1 MLQRIRAVNQ
11 YAKEIQQTAIPFCV
25 NGIYLGLVRPAMADR
40 LHDTGVFCKTTT
52 TDHQKNHE
60 GSKMILTLNEDIAG
74 TTCESRTNAVASVT
88 KQLRADGIVTGW
100 RDELYPIQE
109 RFDDDSPLFLMERA
123 AVTILGALEYGVHI
137 NGLVKGSDDD
147 GGTVQMWLAR
157 RSATKSEYP
166 GYLVRSGLV
175 GRFLFSSIA
184 LTFVLPL
191 LHYLGSHRRGRPTP
205 RHITVRQCHQGM
217 SRRGGHSCGFG
228 DGAACLAGRRGHKL
242 PTVHSQGRYYCTF
255 IVYLS
260 VETLY
265 DLHDS
270 SSQASKRHISQSD
283 DATSDTVTGGAL
295 QLRPVPAARLRTH
308 RSGRGS
314 PRVSTVRYGT
324 DSRHHGD
331 EL

>member
-11 YAKEIQQTAIPFCV
+11 YDKEIQQTAIPFCV

-52 TDHQKNHE
+52 TSTQKNRDDDNGASAE
-60 GSKMILTLNEDIAG
+60 KMILTLNEDIAG

-88 KQLRADGIVTGW
+88 KQLREDGIVTGW

-175 GRFLFSSIA
+175 CRFLFDHLDCTNFRSSVA
-184 LTFVLPL
+184 PL
-191 LHYLGSHRRGRPTP
+191 HR
-205 RHITVRQCHQGM
+205 ITSSRAANPMAYRCTTM
-217 SRRGGHSCGFG
+217 SSRSVKKRRAF
-228 DGAACLAGRRGHKL
+228 
-242 PTVHSQGRYYCTF
+242 PW
-255 IVYLS
+255 IW
-260 VETLY
+260 
-265 DLHDS
+265 
-270 SSQASKRHISQSD
+270 
-283 DATSDTVTGGAL
+283 
-295 QLRPVPAARLRTH
+295 
-308 RSGRGS
+308 
-314 PRVSTVRYGT
+314 
-324 DSRHHGD
+324 
-331 EL
+331 